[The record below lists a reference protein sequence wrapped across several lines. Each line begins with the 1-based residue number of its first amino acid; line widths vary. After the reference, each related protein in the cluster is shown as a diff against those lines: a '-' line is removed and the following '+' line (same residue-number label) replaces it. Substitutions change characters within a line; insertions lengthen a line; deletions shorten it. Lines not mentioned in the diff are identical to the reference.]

1 MLKKFKIQTWN
12 NMNFETN
19 YLVFLLAF
27 ESLNALEINQKP
39 FESTILMFAIVN
51 VVILGL

>member
-1 MLKKFKIQTWN
+1 MIRNFKIQTWN

-27 ESLNALEINQKP
+27 ESLNALEVNQIP
-39 FESTILMFAIVN
+39 FESIILMFAIVN
-51 VVILGL
+51 VVPLGL